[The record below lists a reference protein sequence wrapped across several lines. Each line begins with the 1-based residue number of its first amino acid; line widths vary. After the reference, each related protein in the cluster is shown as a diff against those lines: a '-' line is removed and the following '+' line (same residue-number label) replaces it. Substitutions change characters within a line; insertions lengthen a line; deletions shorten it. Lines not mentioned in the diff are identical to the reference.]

1 MRRIWAVVVLCMAF
15 GYAIA
20 EAQQSAK
27 IYRLGILTV
36 EPAREFEQEL
46 RKLGYVEGRN
56 LVIKGRYTHGSLE
69 APTRLAPE
77 IVEFRPDVIL
87 VTNGEMAG
95 AILHVSRSIPI
106 VVAAAS
112 DLVAQGLVNSLAR
125 PGGNVT
131 GLQIMSGD
139 LAGKRIELLREI
151 VPKVTRLAV
160 LVPSTPG
167 GFVPQRRATEKAA
180 EALGIQFE
188 IMWVP
193 ERNKLAEA
201 FRKVSR
207 SRHDGL
213 FVYSNPFTYSERAEI
228 ARLAAASGVP
238 AIYETWEFVAAGG
251 LVSYG
256 PTVSAL
262 FRRAA
267 DYVNRI
273 LKGAKPADL
282 PVEQPTTFEL
292 VINLKTAKALGLTI
306 SQTLL
311 LRADQ
316 VIE

>member
-27 IYRLGILTV
+27 IYRLGIILTV

-46 RKLGYVEGRN
+46 HKLGYVEGRN

-193 ERNKLAEA
+193 ERNKLTQSPRRLVRV
-201 FRKVSR
+201 FK
-207 SRHDGL
+207 
-213 FVYSNPFTYSERAEI
+213 PFHI
-228 ARLAAASGVP
+228 
-238 AIYETWEFVAAGG
+238 
-251 LVSYG
+251 
-256 PTVSAL
+256 
-262 FRRAA
+262 
-267 DYVNRI
+267 
-273 LKGAKPADL
+273 
-282 PVEQPTTFEL
+282 Q
-292 VINLKTAKALGLTI
+292 
-306 SQTLL
+306 
-311 LRADQ
+311 
-316 VIE
+316 